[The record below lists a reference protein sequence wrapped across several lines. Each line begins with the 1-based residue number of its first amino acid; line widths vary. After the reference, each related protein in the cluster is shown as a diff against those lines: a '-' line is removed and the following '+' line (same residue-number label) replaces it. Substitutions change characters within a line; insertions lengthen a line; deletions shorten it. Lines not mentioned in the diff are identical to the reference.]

1 MKYLLDTHTF
11 LWWMQDASELPEGV
25 RRILS
30 SQTSD
35 VAFSVL
41 SAWEIIIKTGT
52 GKLSGVPLETLED
65 SLATQ
70 GFPLLPLD
78 LGSVARV
85 AQLPPLHQD
94 PFDRGLIATALH
106 HDLVVLTRDSKFG
119 GYGVKVFWGGSIT

>member
-11 LWWMQDASELPEGV
+11 LWWMQDAPELPEGV

-52 GKLSGVPLETLED
+52 GKLSGVPLEELEK
-65 SLATQ
+65 SVAEQ
-70 GFPLLPLD
+70 GFPVLPFD